1 MAYIDYSMSERAA
14 AAYEEGLLPASK
26 IHKTL
31 PAYLVERY
39 CQPDSWHHTSNRF
52 NETNFFDPKI
62 VLRTFGL
69 IPFSE
74 CGEEEDDPFNPAAAE
89 ALALLKS
96 SRSGKKEIFTGCR
109 VEWLEWVGTRV
120 HPQCIE
126 KMSENCV
133 VEIKG
138 VTATITLPNGRQ
150 FKKRVKTK
158 GFSFKIV

>member
-1 MAYIDYSMSERAA
+1 MSERAME
-14 AAYEEGLLPASK
+14 AYEQGLLPASK
-26 IHKTL
+26 IHSTL

-52 NETNFFDPKI
+52 NETNFFNPEI

-69 IPFSE
+69 IPFSSSS
-74 CGEEEDDPFNPAAAE
+74 CGEEEDDPFNPEAAE
-89 ALALLKS
+89 ALALLKP
-96 SRSGKKEIFTGCR
+96 SRSKKETFTGCR

-126 KMSENCV
+126 KIAENCT

-138 VTATITLPNGRQ
+138 VTATITLPSGKI

-158 GFSFKIV
+158 GFSFKTV

>member
-31 PAYLVERY
+31 PAYLVERF

-52 NETNFFDPKI
+52 NETNFYKPEI

-69 IPFSE
+69 IPFSS
-74 CGEEEDDPFNPAAAE
+74 GEEEDPFNPEAAE
-89 ALALLKS
+89 ALALLKP
-96 SRSGKKEIFTGCR
+96 SRSGKKETFTGCR
-109 VEWLEWVGTRV
+109 VEWLEWGGTRS
-120 HPQCIE
+120 HPQCFE
-126 KMSENCV
+126 KIAENCL
-133 VEIKG
+133 VEVKG

-158 GFSFKIV
+158 GFSFKTV